1 MDEQQQQQENLKP
14 MLTIKTKGKVYS
26 DMKKFLAN
34 KKKERAV
41 LVTMGENKVNSAGSH
56 AQPGFEVLLHAQ
68 RQRLGGISALK
79 DQLGQNCGA
88 AKGQ

>member
-56 AQPGFEVLLHAQ
+56 AQPGFEVLLHTQ

>member
-1 MDEQQQQQENLKP
+1 M
-14 MLTIKTKGKVYS
+14 
-26 DMKKFLAN
+26 
-34 KKKERAV
+34 

>member
-56 AQPGFEVLLHAQ
+56 AQPGFEVLLHA
-68 RQRLGGISALK
+68 
-79 DQLGQNCGA
+79 
-88 AKGQ
+88 